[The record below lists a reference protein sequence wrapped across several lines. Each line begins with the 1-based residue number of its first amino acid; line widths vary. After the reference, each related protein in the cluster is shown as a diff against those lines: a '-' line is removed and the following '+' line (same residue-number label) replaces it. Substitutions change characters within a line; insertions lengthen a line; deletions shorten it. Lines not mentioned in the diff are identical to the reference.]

1 MKKLIII
8 ITVLAGLCACS
19 ADDLSERQQPESLL
33 FNNDDPATRTWTSGD
48 SISGNSNGDSL
59 ALTFTADT
67 AWTDTLE
74 YTY

>member
-8 ITVLAGLCACS
+8 ITVLAGFCACS
-19 ADDLSERQQPESLL
+19 ADDLSERQQPESL
-33 FNNDDPATRTWTSGD
+33 FNNDDPSTRTGTSGD